1 MLFVA
6 GGFVWLVGGFVWLVG
21 RFVWFEGIQ
30 ACWSLS
36 KVVPAGHWIHFY
48 KYKSK
53 IGLSVVQ
60 LVHCVLP
67 F

>member
-6 GGFVWLVGGFVWLVG
+6 GGFVWLVGGFVWLLGV
-21 RFVWFEGIQ
+21 VEGIQ

-60 LVHCVLP
+60 LVQFVLP